1 MGLGLGI
8 DAGGTAT
15 RWRLA
20 EPGGGC
26 VAQGTVEP
34 LTGHIF
40 STAAEDRARAIVAAM
55 AQAIGK
61 TLKPTGIVAGITGLT
76 RETPAEATMR
86 GILAESFQLSRDKV
100 FVAEDMWI
108 AYLSYFALGEG
119 ILVYS
124 GTGSIGYYL
133 SEAKDVIRV
142 GGRGNLIDDG
152 GSGFWI
158 AREALK
164 TILRAEDESPGS
176 GWTTMLGRCL
186 SEALGGTDWNIMRS
200 FVYGGDR
207 GKIGSLARAVGEAA
221 AHGDRTALGI
231 LQEAG
236 EELARLAN
244 CLIARL
250 GPRPVALVGG
260 SSRLHGIVAE
270 AFQRKLAAP
279 VEFIA
284 SDLDAAL
291 TAARLAAT
299 LGRGVRKPLRGL
311 NAT

>member
-1 MGLGLGI
+1 MALGLGI

-20 EPGGGC
+20 DEQGRC
-26 VAQGTVEP
+26 VAKDNAEP
-34 LTGHIF
+34 LTGHLF
-40 STAAEDRARAIVAAM
+40 SAAAEERARQIILDM
-55 AQAIGK
+55 AQTIMRHGK
-61 TLKPTGIVAGITGLT
+61 PLGIIAGITGLT
-76 RETPAEATMR
+76 RDTPSEAKMRALFAE
-86 GILAESFQLSRDKV
+86 IFELPPDKV

-133 SEAKDVIRV
+133 SETKEVIRV

-164 TILRAEDESPGS
+164 TILRKEEESPGE
-176 GWTTMLGRCL
+176 GWATPLGQCL
-186 SEALGGTDWNIMRS
+186 ERALGGTDWNTVRS
-200 FVYGGDR
+200 YVYGGDR
-207 GKIGSLARAVGEAA
+207 GKIGFLAKAVGEAA
-221 AHGDRTALGI
+221 KADDRTALRI
-231 LQEAG
+231 LRQAG

-244 CLIARL
+244 SLTKRI
-250 GPRPVALVGG
+250 GPRPVALAGG
-260 SSRLHGIVAE
+260 SSRLHPIVAE
-270 AFQRKLAAP
+270 AFRHDLIAP
-279 VEFIA
+279 VEFITT
-284 SDLDAAL
+284 DLDAGL

-299 LGRGVRKPLRGL
+299 LNK
-311 NAT
+311 A

>member
-1 MGLGLGI
+1 MARGLGI

-15 RWRLA
+15 RWRLVDRD
-20 EPGGGC
+20 GSC
-26 VAQGTVEP
+26 VAQGSVEP
-34 LTGHIF
+34 LTGHLF
-40 STAAEDRARAIVAAM
+40 SAAAEERAKRIVAGM
-55 AQAIGK
+55 AHAVSQTGR
-61 TLKPTGIVAGITGLT
+61 PDGIVAGITGLT
-76 RETPAEATMR
+76 RDTPAEATMR
-86 GILAESFQLSRDKV
+86 GLFAEAFGLPESRI

-133 SEAKDVIRV
+133 SPAKEAIRV

-164 TILRAEDESPGS
+164 TVLRKEEESPGE
-176 GWTTMLGRCL
+176 GWAAPLGVAL
-186 SEALGGTDWNIMRS
+186 AKALGGTEWDVVRS

-207 GKIGSLARAVGEAA
+207 GRIGLLARAVGEAA
-221 AHGDRTALGI
+221 RQSDEAALGI
-231 LQEAG
+231 LRDAG
-236 EELARLAN
+236 RELARLATS
-244 CLIARL
+244 LIRRV

-260 SSRLHGIVAE
+260 GSRVHPAIAGAFRQQLPPSVA
-270 AFQRKLAAP
+270 
-279 VEFIA
+279 VI
-284 SDLDAAL
+284 SHDVDAAL

-299 LGRGVRKPLRGL
+299 V
-311 NAT
+311 A

>member
-1 MGLGLGI
+1 MALGLGI

-20 EPGGGC
+20 DETGRC
-26 VAQGTVEP
+26 IAQGTVAP
-34 LTGHIF
+34 LTGHLF
-40 STAAEDRARAIVAAM
+40 SPAAEERARQIVIEM
-55 AQAIGK
+55 AQAVLK
-61 TLKPTGIVAGITGLT
+61 TGRPLGVIAGITGLS
-76 RETPAEATMR
+76 RDTPAEATMR
-86 GILAESFQLSRDKV
+86 ALFAETFELPQDRV

-108 AYLSYFALGEG
+108 AYLAYFALGEG

-133 SEAKDVIRV
+133 SETKDVIRV

-164 TILRAEDESPGS
+164 AVLRAEEERPGE
-176 GWTTMLGRCL
+176 GWTTTLGVCL
-186 SEALGGTDWNIMRS
+186 SGALGGTDWNIVRS

-221 AHGDRTALGI
+221 GADDKTALRI
-231 LQEAG
+231 LREAG
-236 EELARLAN
+236 GELARLAN
-244 CLIARL
+244 ALIKRL

-260 SSRLHGIVAE
+260 STRLHPILSNGFRQDLV
-270 AFQRKLAAP
+270 AP

-284 SDLDAAL
+284 TDLDAAL

-299 LGRGVRKPLRGL
+299 LNK
-311 NAT
+311 A

>member
-1 MGLGLGI
+1 MDLGLGI

-20 EPGGGC
+20 EPTGQSL
-26 VAQGTVEP
+26 AQGTAAP
-34 LTGHIF
+34 LSGHLF
-40 STAAEDRARAIVAAM
+40 SRAAEENAKRVIADMAGAVAKV
-55 AQAIGK
+55 GRP
-61 TLKPTGIVAGITGLT
+61 LGIVAGITGLS
-76 RETPAEATMR
+76 REAPAVDLMR
-86 GILAESFQLSRDKV
+86 EMFAKAFRIPEERV

-119 ILVYS
+119 ILIYS

-133 SEAKDVIRV
+133 TEAKEVIRV
-142 GGRGNLIDDG
+142 GGLGNLIDDG

-164 TILRAEDESPGS
+164 AVLRAEEENPGS
-176 GWTTMLGRCL
+176 GWATLLGACL
-186 SEALGGTDWNIMRS
+186 AESLGGTDWNLIRLY
-200 FVYGGDR
+200 VYGGDR

-221 AHGDRTALGI
+221 GRGDPTALGI
-231 LQEAG
+231 LREAG
-236 EELARLAN
+236 HELARLAN
-244 CLIARL
+244 CLIKRL

-260 SSRLHGIVAE
+260 SSRLHEVVAE
-270 AFQRKLAAP
+270 AFRNDLAAA

-299 LGRGVRKPLRGL
+299 LHRG
-311 NAT
+311 

>member
-1 MGLGLGI
+1 MALGLGI

-20 EPGGGC
+20 DREGQC
-26 VAQGTVEP
+26 VAQGSVDP
-34 LTGHIF
+34 LTGHLF
-40 STAAEDRARAIVAAM
+40 SPAAEERARQIIAGLAQTVAE
-55 AQAIGK
+55 
-61 TLKPTGIVAGITGLT
+61 TGRPLGIIAGITGLT
-76 RETPAEATMR
+76 RDTPAEATMR
-86 GILAESFQLSRDKV
+86 ALLAQAFKLAEPKV

-133 SEAKDVIRV
+133 SEDKDVIRV
-142 GGRGNLIDDG
+142 GGRGNLIDDA

-158 AREALK
+158 AREGLK
-164 TILRAEDESPGS
+164 AVLRAEEESPGE
-176 GWTTMLGRCL
+176 GWSTPLGTHL
-186 SEALGGTDWNIMRS
+186 AEVLGGTDWNLVRS
-200 FVYGGDR
+200 YVYGGDR

-221 AHGDRTALGI
+221 KARDRIALRI
-231 LQEAG
+231 LLEAG

-244 CLIARL
+244 CLIKRA

-260 SSRLHGIVAE
+260 SSRLHPIVAH
-270 AFQRKLAAP
+270 AFRRDLVSP
-279 VEFIA
+279 VEFITA
-284 SDLDAAL
+284 DLDAAL

-299 LGRGVRKPLRGL
+299 LHKG
-311 NAT
+311 

>member
-20 EPGGGC
+20 DATGRC
-26 VAQGTVEP
+26 MAQGSVAP
-34 LTGHIF
+34 LTGHLF
-40 STAAEDRARAIVAAM
+40 SAAAEERARQIVLDM
-55 AQAIGK
+55 AQAVMRQGRP
-61 TLKPTGIVAGITGLT
+61 LGIIAGITGLT
-76 RETPAEATMR
+76 RDTPAEATMR
-86 GILAESFQLSRDKV
+86 ALFAETFELSSDKV

-133 SEAKDVIRV
+133 SEAKEVIRV

-164 TILRAEDESPGS
+164 AVLRAEEESPGT
-176 GWTTMLGRCL
+176 GWTTILGTCL
-186 SEALGGTDWNIMRS
+186 SKALGGTDWNLVRS

-221 AHGDRTALGI
+221 QAGDGTALDI
-231 LQEAG
+231 LTEAG

-244 CLIARL
+244 ALIKRL

-260 SSRLHGIVAE
+260 SARLHPVLSE
-270 AFQRKLAAP
+270 AFRKELVAP

-284 SDLDAAL
+284 TDLDAAL

-299 LGRGVRKPLRGL
+299 LNR
-311 NAT
+311 A

>member
-1 MGLGLGI
+1 MALGLGI

-20 EPGGGC
+20 DESGRC
-26 VAQGTVEP
+26 IAQGSVAP
-34 LTGHIF
+34 LTGHLF
-40 STAAEDRARAIVAAM
+40 SAAAEERARQIVIEM
-55 AQAIGK
+55 AQAV
-61 TLKPTGIVAGITGLT
+61 LNTGRPLGVIAGITGLT
-76 RETPAEATMR
+76 RDTPAEATMR
-86 GILAESFQLSRDKV
+86 ALFAETFELPQDRV

-108 AYLSYFALGEG
+108 AYLAYFALGEG

-133 SEAKDVIRV
+133 SETKDVIRV

-164 TILRAEDESPGS
+164 AVLRSEEESPGE
-176 GWTTMLGRCL
+176 GWTTTLGVCL
-186 SEALGGTDWNIMRS
+186 SRALGGTDWNIVRS

-221 AHGDRTALGI
+221 GADDRTALRI
-231 LQEAG
+231 LREAG
-236 EELARLAN
+236 GELARLAN
-244 CLIARL
+244 SLIKRL

-260 SSRLHGIVAE
+260 STRLHPILSNGFRQDLV
-270 AFQRKLAAP
+270 AP

-284 SDLDAAL
+284 TDLDAAL

-299 LGRGVRKPLRGL
+299 LNK
-311 NAT
+311 A

>member
-1 MGLGLGI
+1 MALGLGI

-15 RWRLA
+15 RWRLVEA
-20 EPGGGC
+20 SGRC
-26 VAQGTVEP
+26 VAQGSVEP
-34 LTGHIF
+34 LTGHLF
-40 STAAEDRARAIVAAM
+40 SSAAEERAKQIVAGM
-55 AQAIGK
+55 ALTVAKTGK
-61 TLKPTGIVAGITGLT
+61 PLGVIAGITGLS
-76 RETPAEATMR
+76 RDTPAEATMR
-86 GILAESFQLSRDKV
+86 GIFSKAFHLPEDKI

-108 AYLSYFALGEG
+108 AYLAYFALGEG

-133 SEAKDVIRV
+133 SEAKEVIRV

-164 TILRAEDESPGS
+164 AILRKEEESPNG
-176 GWTTMLGRCL
+176 GWSTTLGICMA
-186 SEALGGTDWNIMRS
+186 EALGGTDWNIVRS

-221 AHGDRTALGI
+221 GKGDQTALHI
-231 LQEAG
+231 LSDAG

-244 CLIARL
+244 CLLKRL

-260 SSRLHGIVAE
+260 SSRLHNIVTE
-270 AFQRKLAAP
+270 AFRRELIAP

-299 LGRGVRKPLRGL
+299 LNR
-311 NAT
+311 T

>member
-1 MGLGLGI
+1 MALGLGI

-20 EPGGGC
+20 SHGGKC
-26 VAQGTVEP
+26 IAQGTVEP

-40 STAAEDRARAIVAAM
+40 SSAAEERARRIVAEM
-55 AQAIGK
+55 AQAVAA
-61 TLKPTGIVAGITGLT
+61 TGRPVGIIAGITGLT
-76 RETPAEATMR
+76 RDTPAEATMR
-86 GILAESFQLSRDKV
+86 GIFSDVFRLPEEKV

-133 SEAKDVIRV
+133 SETKEVIRV

-164 TILRAEDESPGS
+164 AVLRTEEEEPGA
-176 GWTTMLGRCL
+176 GWSTRLGTCL
-186 SEALGGTDWNIMRS
+186 AEALGGTDWNLIRS
-200 FVYGGDR
+200 YVYGGDR

-221 AHGDRTALGI
+221 AKGDATALGI
-231 LQEAG
+231 LRCAG
-236 EELARLAN
+236 QELARLAN
-244 CLIARL
+244 CLIKRL

-260 SSRLHGIVAE
+260 SSRLHGAVAE
-270 AFQRKLAAP
+270 TFRQELATP
-279 VEFIA
+279 VEVIA
-284 SDLDAAL
+284 SDIDAAL

-299 LGRGVRKPLRGL
+299 LHRG
-311 NAT
+311 

>member
-1 MGLGLGI
+1 MALGLGI

-20 EPGGGC
+20 DDRGAC
-26 VAQGTVEP
+26 IAQGSAEP
-34 LTGHIF
+34 LTGHLF
-40 STAAEDRARAIVAAM
+40 SAAAEERARQIILDM
-55 AQAIGK
+55 AQTVMRQGRP
-61 TLKPTGIVAGITGLT
+61 LGIVAGITGLT
-76 RETPAEATMR
+76 RDTPSEAKMR
-86 GILAESFQLSRDKV
+86 ALFGEIFELSPDRV

-133 SEAKDVIRV
+133 SESKEVIRI

-164 TILRAEDESPGS
+164 TVLRKEEESPGA
-176 GWTTMLGRCL
+176 GWATTLGQCL
-186 SEALGGTDWNIMRS
+186 AKALGGTDWNIVRS
-200 FVYGGDR
+200 YVYGGDR

-221 AHGDRTALGI
+221 KVDDEKALRI
-231 LQEAG
+231 LREAG

-244 CLIARL
+244 SLAKRI
-250 GPRPVALVGG
+250 GPRPVALAGG
-260 SSRLHGIVAE
+260 SSRLHPIVAQ
-270 AFQRKLAAP
+270 AFRHALATP
-279 VEFIA
+279 VEFITT
-284 SDLDAAL
+284 DLDAGL

-299 LGRGVRKPLRGL
+299 LSEP
-311 NAT
+311 

>member
-20 EPGGGC
+20 DTQGQC
-26 VAQGTVEP
+26 VAQGSVAP
-34 LTGHIF
+34 LTGHLF
-40 STAAEDRARAIVAAM
+40 SAAAEERARQIVLDM
-55 AQAIGK
+55 AQAVVKVGK
-61 TLKPTGIVAGITGLT
+61 PLGIIAGITGLT

-86 GILAESFQLSRDKV
+86 AMFAETFELSPDKV

-108 AYLSYFALGEG
+108 AYLAYFELGEG

-133 SEAKDVIRV
+133 SEDKQVIRV

-164 TILRAEDESPGS
+164 AILRTEEESPGA
-176 GWTTMLGRCL
+176 GWASTLGTCL
-186 SEALGGTDWNIMRS
+186 ARALGGTDWNVVRS

-221 AHGDRTALGI
+221 YADDGTALRI
-231 LQEAG
+231 LREAG

-244 CLIARL
+244 ALIKRL

-260 SSRLHGIVAE
+260 SARLHPVVSS
-270 AFQRKLAAP
+270 AFRKGLVAP

-284 SDLDAAL
+284 TDLDAAL

-299 LGRGVRKPLRGL
+299 LNR
-311 NAT
+311 A

>member
-1 MGLGLGI
+1 MALGLGI

-20 EPGGGC
+20 ERGGHC
-26 VAQGTVEP
+26 VAKGSVEP
-34 LTGHIF
+34 LTGHLF
-40 STAAEDRARAIVAAM
+40 SPAAEERARRIVAEM
-55 AQAIGK
+55 ARAVA
-61 TLKPTGIVAGITGLT
+61 TTGTPRGIIAGITGLT
-76 RETPAEATMR
+76 RDTPAEATMR
-86 GILAESFQLSRDKV
+86 GIFAEAFGLPQERI

-108 AYLSYFALGEG
+108 AYLAYFALGEG

-133 SEAKDVIRV
+133 SETKEVIRV

-164 TILRAEDESPGS
+164 AVLRAEEEDPGS
-176 GWTTMLGRCL
+176 GWATLLGACL
-186 SEALGGTDWNIMRS
+186 AESLGGTDWNLIRLY
-200 FVYGGDR
+200 VYGGDR
-207 GKIGSLARAVGEAA
+207 GKIGSLARAVGDAA
-221 AHGDRTALGI
+221 GRGDPTALGI
-231 LQEAG
+231 LREAG
-236 EELARLAN
+236 RELARLAN
-244 CLIARL
+244 CLIKRL

-260 SSRLHGIVAE
+260 SSRLHEVVAE
-270 AFQRKLAAP
+270 AFRNDLAAP

-299 LGRGVRKPLRGL
+299 LHRG
-311 NAT
+311 

>member
-1 MGLGLGI
+1 MALGLGI

-20 EPGGGC
+20 D
-26 VAQGTVEP
+26 VQGRCIAKGNADP
-34 LTGHIF
+34 LTGHLF
-40 STAAEDRARAIVAAM
+40 SAAAEERARQIILDM
-55 AQAIGK
+55 AQTIMRHGK
-61 TLKPTGIVAGITGLT
+61 PLGIVAGITGLT
-76 RETPAEATMR
+76 RDTPSEAKMRALFAE
-86 GILAESFQLSRDKV
+86 IFELPPDKV

-133 SEAKDVIRV
+133 SETKEVIRV

-164 TILRAEDESPGS
+164 TILRKEEESPGE
-176 GWTTMLGRCL
+176 GWATTLGQCL
-186 SEALGGTDWNIMRS
+186 ERALGGTDWNVVRS
-200 FVYGGDR
+200 YVYGGDR
-207 GKIGSLARAVGEAA
+207 GKIGLLARAVGEAA
-221 AHGDRTALGI
+221 RADDQTALRI
-231 LQEAG
+231 LREAG

-244 CLIARL
+244 SLTKRV
-250 GPRPVALVGG
+250 GPRPVALAGG
-260 SSRLHGIVAE
+260 SSRLHPIVAE
-270 AFQRKLAAP
+270 AFRHDLIAP
-279 VEFIA
+279 VEFITT
-284 SDLDAAL
+284 DLDAGL

-299 LGRGVRKPLRGL
+299 LHK
-311 NAT
+311 A

>member
-1 MGLGLGI
+1 MALGLGI

-20 EPGGGC
+20 DHQGHC
-26 VAQGTVEP
+26 VAQGNAEP
-34 LTGHIF
+34 LTGHLF
-40 STAAEDRARAIVAAM
+40 SAAAEERARQIILDM
-55 AQAIGK
+55 AQAVMRQGK
-61 TLKPTGIVAGITGLT
+61 PLGIVAGITGLT
-76 RETPAEATMR
+76 RDTPSEAKMRALFAE
-86 GILAESFQLSRDKV
+86 IFELPPDKV

-133 SEAKDVIRV
+133 SDAKEVIRV

-164 TILRAEDESPGS
+164 TVLRQEEESPGE
-176 GWTTMLGRCL
+176 GWATTLGRYL
-186 SEALGGTDWNIMRS
+186 EKALGGTDWNIVRS

-207 GKIGSLARAVGEAA
+207 GKIGSLARAVGDAA
-221 AHGDRTALGI
+221 RADDQTALRI

-244 CLIARL
+244 SLIKRV
-250 GPRPVALVGG
+250 GPRPVALAGG
-260 SSRLHGIVAE
+260 SSRLHPILAE
-270 AFQRKLAAP
+270 AFRRDLVAP
-279 VEFIA
+279 VEFITT
-284 SDLDAAL
+284 DLDAGL
-291 TAARLAAT
+291 TAATLAAT
-299 LGRGVRKPLRGL
+299 LNRE
-311 NAT
+311 

>member
-1 MGLGLGI
+1 
-8 DAGGTAT
+8 
-15 RWRLA
+15 
-20 EPGGGC
+20 
-26 VAQGTVEP
+26 
-34 LTGHIF
+34 
-40 STAAEDRARAIVAAM
+40 
-55 AQAIGK
+55 
-61 TLKPTGIVAGITGLT
+61 
-76 RETPAEATMR
+76 ATMR
-86 GILAESFQLSRDKV
+86 ALFAATFELPPDKV

-108 AYLSYFALGEG
+108 AYLAYFALGEG

-133 SEAKDVIRV
+133 SEDKQVIRV

-164 TILRAEDESPGS
+164 AILRAEEESPGE
-176 GWTTMLGRCL
+176 GWTSTLGTCL
-186 SEALGGTDWNIMRS
+186 ARALGGTDWNIVRS

-221 AHGDRTALGI
+221 YADDAIALRI
-231 LQEAG
+231 LREAG
-236 EELARLAN
+236 GELARLAN
-244 CLIARL
+244 SLIKRL

-260 SSRLHGIVAE
+260 SARLHPIVSS
-270 AFQRKLAAP
+270 AFRKELVAP

-284 SDLDAAL
+284 TDLDAAL

-299 LGRGVRKPLRGL
+299 LNK
-311 NAT
+311 A

>member
-15 RWRLA
+15 RWRLV
-20 EPGGGC
+20 EPGGQC
-26 VAQGTVEP
+26 VAQGSVEP
-34 LTGHIF
+34 LTGHLF
-40 STAAEDRARAIVAAM
+40 STVAEERAKRIVTEM
-55 AQAIGK
+55 AQAI
-61 TLKPTGIVAGITGLT
+61 KPTGKPLGIVAGITGLT

-86 GILAESFQLSRDKV
+86 GIFSETFRLSEDKV

-133 SEAKDVIRV
+133 SETKEVIRV

-164 TILRAEDESPGS
+164 AVLRTEEEMPGD
-176 GWTTMLGRCL
+176 GWATVLGTCL
-186 SEALGGTDWNIMRS
+186 AQALGGTDWNIVRT
-200 FVYGGDR
+200 FIYGGDR
-207 GKIGSLARAVGEAA
+207 GKIGVLARVVGEAA
-221 AHGDRTALGI
+221 TQGDKTALRI
-231 LQEAG
+231 LREAG

-244 CLIARL
+244 SLIKRL

-260 SSRLHGIVAE
+260 GSRLHPIIAK
-270 AFQRKLAAP
+270 AFRRDLAAP
-279 VEFIA
+279 VEVII
-284 SDLDAAL
+284 SDVDAAL
-291 TAARLAAT
+291 TAARLAA
-299 LGRGVRKPLRGL
+299 LVR
-311 NAT
+311 

>member
-1 MGLGLGI
+1 MALGLGI

-20 EPGGGC
+20 DRDGQC
-26 VAQGTVEP
+26 VAQGSVEP
-34 LTGHIF
+34 LTGHLF
-40 STAAEDRARAIVAAM
+40 SPAAEERARQIVAGL
-55 AQAIGK
+55 AQEVTKSGK
-61 TLKPTGIVAGITGLT
+61 PLGIIAGITGLT

-86 GILAESFQLSRDKV
+86 SLFAEAFRLAEPKV

-133 SEAKDVIRV
+133 SEDKDVIRV

-164 TILRAEDESPGS
+164 AVLRAEEESPGD
-176 GWTTMLGRCL
+176 GWSTPLGT
-186 SEALGGTDWNIMRS
+186 SMAEALGGTDWNLIRS
-200 FVYGGDR
+200 FIYGGDR
-207 GKIGSLARAVGEAA
+207 GKIGSLARAVGEAGKA
-221 AHGDRTALGI
+221 GDRTALRI
-231 LQEAG
+231 LLEAG

-244 CLIARL
+244 CLIKRL

-260 SSRLHGIVAE
+260 SARLHPLVAH
-270 AFQRKLAAP
+270 AFRRDLVAP

-284 SDLDAAL
+284 TDLDAAL

-299 LGRGVRKPLRGL
+299 LHK
-311 NAT
+311 A

>member
-1 MGLGLGI
+1 VVMKTGRPLGI
-8 DAGGTAT
+8 
-15 RWRLA
+15 
-20 EPGGGC
+20 
-26 VAQGTVEP
+26 
-34 LTGHIF
+34 I
-40 STAAEDRARAIVAAM
+40 
-55 AQAIGK
+55 
-61 TLKPTGIVAGITGLT
+61 AGITGLT
-76 RETPAEATMR
+76 RDTPAEATMR
-86 GILAESFQLSRDKV
+86 ALFAETFELSPDKV

-108 AYLSYFALGEG
+108 AYLAYFALGEG

-133 SEAKDVIRV
+133 SEAKEVIRV

-158 AREALK
+158 AREALRAV
-164 TILRAEDESPGS
+164 LRAEEEKPGA
-176 GWTTMLGRCL
+176 GWTTTLGTCL
-186 SEALGGTDWNIMRS
+186 AQALGGTDWNIVRS

-221 AHGDRTALGI
+221 LANDRTALKI
-231 LQEAG
+231 LKEAG
-236 EELARLAN
+236 KELARLAN
-244 CLIARL
+244 ALIKRL

-260 SSRLHGIVAE
+260 STRLHPVLSE
-270 AFQRKLAAP
+270 AFRKELVAP

-299 LGRGVRKPLRGL
+299 LNK
-311 NAT
+311 A

>member
-20 EPGGGC
+20 DANGRC
-26 VAQGTVEP
+26 VAEGSVAP
-34 LTGHIF
+34 LTGHLF
-40 STAAEDRARAIVAAM
+40 SAAAEERARQIVLDM
-55 AQAIGK
+55 AQAVMKAGK
-61 TLKPTGIVAGITGLT
+61 PLGIIAGITGLT
-76 RETPAEATMR
+76 RDTPAEATMR
-86 GILAESFQLSRDKV
+86 ALFAEIFDLPLDKV

-108 AYLSYFALGEG
+108 AYLAYFALGEG

-133 SEAKDVIRV
+133 SEDKQVIRV

-164 TILRAEDESPGS
+164 AVLRAEEESPGE
-176 GWTTMLGRCL
+176 GWTTTLGTCL
-186 SEALGGTDWNIMRS
+186 ARALDGTDWNIVRS

-221 AHGDRTALGI
+221 YADDATALRI
-231 LQEAG
+231 LREAG
-236 EELARLAN
+236 GELARLAN
-244 CLIARL
+244 SLIKRL

-260 SSRLHGIVAE
+260 SARLHPIVSS
-270 AFQRKLAAP
+270 AFRKELVAP

-284 SDLDAAL
+284 TDLDAAL

-299 LGRGVRKPLRGL
+299 LNR
-311 NAT
+311 T

>member
-1 MGLGLGI
+1 MALGLGI

-20 EPGGGC
+20 D
-26 VAQGTVEP
+26 VQGRCIAKGNADP
-34 LTGHIF
+34 LTGHLF
-40 STAAEDRARAIVAAM
+40 SAAAEERARQIILDM
-55 AQAIGK
+55 AQAILRHGK
-61 TLKPTGIVAGITGLT
+61 PLGIVAGITGLT
-76 RETPAEATMR
+76 RDTPSEAKMRALFAE
-86 GILAESFQLSRDKV
+86 IFELPPDKV

-133 SEAKDVIRV
+133 SETKEVIRV

-164 TILRAEDESPGS
+164 TILRKEEESPGQ
-176 GWTTMLGRCL
+176 GWATPLGQCL
-186 SEALGGTDWNIMRS
+186 ERALGGTDWNVVRS
-200 FVYGGDR
+200 YVYGGDR
-207 GKIGSLARAVGEAA
+207 GKIGLLARAVGEAA
-221 AHGDRTALGI
+221 RADDQTALRI
-231 LQEAG
+231 LREAG

-244 CLIARL
+244 SLTKRV
-250 GPRPVALVGG
+250 GPRPVALAGG
-260 SSRLHGIVAE
+260 SSRLHPIVAE
-270 AFQRKLAAP
+270 AFRHDLIAP
-279 VEFIA
+279 VEFITT
-284 SDLDAAL
+284 DLDAGL

-299 LGRGVRKPLRGL
+299 LHK
-311 NAT
+311 A